1 MKRVIAISLLLAAFV
16 CSLFSEEMYV
26 SDCSVLGFGFG
37 FEFELELTGYGILE
51 DSVYSFFI
59 QEDVGHWLF
68 PEDSTLGLTPRDQVT
83 LDIASSDIPPI
94 VLRANDTGKQTAYNY
109 LSDGKDVIAFLN
121 ALLKD
126 GFIVF
131 DVIFKNNPLR
141 IRFFWYVPK
150 SNDGARIEALEQ
162 LERYE
167 KYLYQW
173 SPLE

>member
-26 SDCSVLGFGFG
+26 TDFDVGDFGYS
-37 FEFELELTGYGILE
+37 FEFELELTEYGYLG
-51 DSVYSFFI
+51 DYVYSFFV
-59 QEDVGHWLF
+59 QKDVGHWLF
-68 PEDSTLGLTPRDQVT
+68 PEHSTLGFTPRDQVT
-83 LDIASSDIPPI
+83 LEVASSDMPPI
-94 VLRANDTGKQTAYNY
+94 VLKANDTGKQTAYNY
-109 LSDGKDVIAFLN
+109 LSDGKTLIAFLN

-131 DVIFKNNPLR
+131 DVIYQDNLPLR
-141 IRFFWYVPK
+141 LYWYIPR
-150 SNDGARIEALEQ
+150 SNDGARIEALEH
-162 LERYE
+162 LEIYE